1 MPLRVTV
8 WLPPLDAIASVA
20 LLAPEAV
27 GLNPTLIVQV
37 LPGITVAVQLLVAV
51 KSPGS
56 VPASAA
62 EVTVRLARPLLF
74 TVKVCAGALAL
85 TAVALKVRL
94 LADTPSSAGAFG
106 FTMYAAISAVSVA
119 LRFENMAI
127 SGTTPWLAAMIAA
140 AQVATEVVHLLFNLM
155 LAVGSGVWHPALAQ
169 LLS

>member
-8 WLPPLDAIASVA
+8 VLPPLDAIASVA

-74 TVKVCAGALAL
+74 TVRVCAGALVL

-106 FTMYAAISAVSVA
+106 FNMYAAISALSVA
-119 LRFENMAI
+119 LIFENIPIA
-127 SGTTPWLAAMIAA
+127 GTTPPLLAVVIAA
-140 AQVATEVVHLLFNLM
+140 EHVAAKVVHLPFRLI
-155 LAVGSGVWHPALAQ
+155 LAAGFAV
-169 LLS
+169 

>member
-8 WLPPLDAIASVA
+8 VLPPLDAIASVA

-37 LPGITVAVQLLVAV
+37 LPGITVAVQLLVRV

-74 TVKVCAGALAL
+74 TVKVCAGALVL

-106 FTMYAAISAVSVA
+106 FTMYAAISALSVA
-119 LRFENMAI
+119 LIFENIPIA
-127 SGTTPWLAAMIAA
+127 GTPPLLAVVIAA
-140 AQVATEVVHLLFNLM
+140 EHVAAKVVHLPFRLI
-155 LAVGSGVWHPALAQ
+155 LAAGFAV
-169 LLS
+169 